1 MALRVD
7 RRERALIA
15 ALAVAHEVVDLPVGD
30 VAAKYEDGSEWIL
43 ERKTP
48 QDLSNSIVSGRW
60 EDQVSRLHAG
70 GFKHIFFV
78 IEGDLRDTRHGLPYE
93 TLLSTVLNAELRPNS
108 HVIRS
113 SDVCE
118 TALIV
123 EHLAKKC
130 AHGQGI
136 PSGNAPA
143 RHLTKRKKDA
153 EPRVVFMRQLMTI
166 PSISE
171 HVSTKLVD
179 HFGTLPELQRALQQ
193 PKTFP
198 QIQLHDKTALG
209 QARIQK
215 LARHLL

>member
-15 ALAVAHEVVDLPVGD
+15 ALMVAHEVADLPVGD
-30 VAAKYEDGSEWIL
+30 VACKYEDGTEWIL
-43 ERKTP
+43 ERKTT

-60 EDQVSRLHAG
+60 TDQVSRLHAG

-78 IEGDLRDTRHGLPYE
+78 IEGDLRDDRHGLPYE

-113 SDVCE
+113 ADVGE

-130 AHGQGI
+130 AHEPGI

-153 EPRVVFMRQLMTI
+153 EPRIVFLRMLMTI

-179 HFGTLPELQRALQQ
+179 HFGSLPPLQRALEQQ
-193 PKTFP
+193 KTFP
-198 QIQLHDKTALG
+198 QIRLHDKTALG